1 MNMQMQLTSKLSAR
15 KRKQEKNQEMAKTW
29 QVGKLR
35 SETEEAEL
43 KEEIKTAQRL
53 AGERLKIRKSNMQV
67 LHEQKMKDI
76 KAFYDDRHEI
86 EKSRRCERNRCWIE
100 QRHNLSQRSKPR
112 MLTRK
117 HVQPNLVMR
126 IKSKKEEGNS
136 NKSDLIR

>member
-29 QVGKLR
+29 QVR

-53 AGERLKIRKSNMQV
+53 AGEMLKIRQSNMQV
-67 LHEQKMKDI
+67 VHKRKIEDI
-76 KAFYDDRHEI
+76 EAFYDDRHEI
-86 EKSRRCERNRCWIE
+86 EKSRRCERNPPWIE
-100 QRHNLSQRSKPR
+100 QRHNLSQRSTPR

-117 HVQPNLVMR
+117 HVQPNVVMR
-126 IKSKKEEGNS
+126 IKGKNEEGNS
-136 NKSDLIR
+136 NKSDLLR

>member
-67 LHEQKMKDI
+67 VHEQKM
-76 KAFYDDRHEI
+76 
-86 EKSRRCERNRCWIE
+86 
-100 QRHNLSQRSKPR
+100 
-112 MLTRK
+112 
-117 HVQPNLVMR
+117 
-126 IKSKKEEGNS
+126 
-136 NKSDLIR
+136 